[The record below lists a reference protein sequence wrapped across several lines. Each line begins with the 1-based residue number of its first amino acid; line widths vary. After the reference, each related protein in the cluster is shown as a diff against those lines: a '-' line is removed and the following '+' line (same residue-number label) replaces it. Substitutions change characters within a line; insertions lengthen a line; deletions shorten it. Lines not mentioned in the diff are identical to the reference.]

1 MYLHNIF
8 FFNGIQV
15 AVTEF
20 GEQGKK
26 EDLIVVLCS
35 VMKVCL
41 NALQCVHHVQFTALA
56 IINRIIDIS
65 IQYNVSFIE
74 AGSDQLHHPQYVAE

>member
-1 MYLHNIF
+1 MYIF
-8 FFNGIQV
+8 FSDLIQV

-26 EDLIVVLCS
+26 EELSVILCS

-41 NALQCVHHVQFTALA
+41 SALQGIHHVQFTAMA

-65 IQYNVSFIE
+65 VQYNVSFIKAAE
-74 AGSDQLHHPQYVAE
+74 SDYLHHPHYVSV